1 MKSKYSSLFTSESVS
16 AGHPDKI
23 ADQISDA
30 ILDAYL
36 TKDPNAKVACEC
48 LITTG
53 CFVLAGEIASTA
65 NIDAEAIA
73 RQVIADI
80 GYTNAAIGFDA
91 ATARCINLLHTQSP
105 EINQSVAEGG
115 AGDQGLMF
123 GYACNETPE
132 LMPLAIHLSHRLM
145 QKHNELLHS
154 GQILW
159 LLPDA
164 KAQVTV
170 AYDLNGKLESVRKV
184 VLSTQHRPGID
195 HDTLSRTII
204 EQIIRP
210 VLGEWIKEEEP
221 EYLINPSG
229 SFTIGG
235 PHGDTGLTGRK
246 IVVDSYGGSA
256 PHGGGAYSGKDPS
269 KVDRSAAYMARYI
282 ARHLVLA
289 GVNKECMVQLSYAIG
304 KSAPVSVAVRSRDGG
319 YMNQSNLSNEDLSQI
334 VQQCFDLTPS
344 GIINTLQ
351 LKRPIY
357 RATATFG
364 HLGRAEFPWEQTNEA
379 LVQQLKDA
387 IQKRNEEI
395 ENRKN
400 EILERRKGEF
410 AAMSNEELVEA
421 FNKREGSGVWI
432 PLRMRAMR
440 LLVEEMQRRS
450 IDVNE
455 ICQFDQESGQL
466 STIELKRNTRLEG
479 NKVVQGRK
487 EK

>member
-1 MKSKYSSLFTSESVS
+1 MKSKYASLFTSESVS

-36 TKDPNAKVACEC
+36 AQDPNAKVACEC

-65 NIDAEAIA
+65 KVDAEAIA

-80 GYTNAAIGFDA
+80 GYTDASIGFDA
-91 ATARCINLLHTQSP
+91 ASARCVNLLHTQSP
-105 EINQSVAEGG
+105 EINQSVADGG

-154 GQILW
+154 VQIPW

-170 AYDLNGKLESVRKV
+170 AYNLDGTVESVRKV

-195 HDTLSRTII
+195 HATLSRTVI

-210 VLGEWIKEEEP
+210 VLGEWIIEEEP

-289 GVNKECMVQLSYAIG
+289 GVNRDCMVQLSYAIG
-304 KSAPVSVAVRSRDGG
+304 RSEPVSVAVRSLTGG

-334 VQQCFDLTPS
+334 VQQCFDLTPV

-357 RATATFG
+357 RATAAFG
-364 HLGRAEFPWEQTNEA
+364 HMGRAEFPWEQTDEA

-387 IQKRNEEI
+387 IRNRYEAI
-395 ENRKN
+395 ERDKN
-400 EILERRKGEF
+400 AALERRKGEF
-410 AAMSNEELVEA
+410 AAMSKEELVAA
-421 FNKREGSGVWI
+421 FNRGEGSGAWI

-440 LLVEEMQRRS
+440 LLVEEMQRRALDLS
-450 IDVNE
+450 E
-455 ICQFDQESGQL
+455 ICHFDSESGHLASIQL
-466 STIELKRNTRLEG
+466 KGEARLEG
-479 NKVVQGRK
+479 NKVAQVRK
-487 EK
+487 E

>member
-1 MKSKYSSLFTSESVS
+1 MKSKYASLFTSESVS

-36 TKDPNAKVACEC
+36 ARDPSAKVACEC

-53 CFVLAGEIASTA
+53 CFVLSGEISSTA
-65 NIDAEAIA
+65 KVDAESIA
-73 RQVIADI
+73 RKVIADI
-80 GYTNAAIGFDA
+80 GYTDEAIGFDA
-91 ATARCINLLHTQSP
+91 SSARCINLLHTQSP
-105 EINQSVAEGG
+105 EINQSVADGG

-123 GYACNETPE
+123 GYACSETHE
-132 LMPLAIHLSHRLM
+132 LMPLAIHLSNRLM
-145 QKHNELLHS
+145 QRHYEVLHS
-154 GQILW
+154 GLIPW

-164 KAQVTV
+164 RAQVTV
-170 AYDLNGKLESVRKV
+170 AYTLDGTVEGVRKV

-195 HDTLSRTII
+195 HAALSKTVI
-204 EQIIRP
+204 EEIIRP
-210 VLGEWIKEEEP
+210 ILADWIKEEEP

-289 GVNKECMVQLSYAIG
+289 GVNRDCMVQLSYAIG
-304 KSAPVSVAVRSRDGG
+304 RSEPVSVAVRSRNGG

-334 VQQCFDLTPS
+334 VQQCFDLTPA
-344 GIINTLQ
+344 GIITTLQ

-357 RATATFG
+357 RTTAAFG
-364 HLGRAEFPWEQTNEA
+364 HMGRAEFPWEQTNEA

-410 AAMSNEELVEA
+410 AAMSNEELVAA
-421 FNKREGSGVWI
+421 FNRGEGSGAWI

-440 LLVEEMQRRS
+440 LLVEEMQRRALDLS
-450 IDVNE
+450 E
-455 ICQFDQESGQL
+455 ICHFDSESGQL
-466 STIELKRNTRLEG
+466 ASIQLKGKVHLEG
-479 NKVVQGRK
+479 NKVILTNTTK
-487 EK
+487 